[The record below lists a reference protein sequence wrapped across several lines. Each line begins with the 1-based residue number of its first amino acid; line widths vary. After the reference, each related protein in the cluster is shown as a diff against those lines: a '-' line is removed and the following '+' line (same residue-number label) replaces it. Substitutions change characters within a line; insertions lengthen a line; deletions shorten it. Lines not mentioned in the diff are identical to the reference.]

1 MERIINGTGKEVK
14 AIDEKENGKGEEA
27 EKQAE
32 EHNETANFAEGESV
46 EQKGEDSDLDLMGD
60 PEDLYIEIDD
70 F

>member
-1 MERIINGTGKEVK
+1 VTGVQTC
-14 AIDEKENGKGEEA
+14 ALPIS

-46 EQKGEDSDLDLMGD
+46 EQKGEESDLDLMGD
-60 PEDLYIEIDD
+60 LEDLYIEIDD